1 MLCPDKVLRINEF
14 SRDIINGIIW
24 DDVRDRKVHPNVL
37 FKMGL
42 QQKYGLSV
50 TKKMVR
56 EQEMEKLNQQTGRE
70 SHIRSEK
77 DYTENQEER
86 EKDQATHKDLFANSI
101 KKHQFFEVAKQMHN

>member
-1 MLCPDKVLRINEF
+1 MLCPHKVLRINEF

-24 DDVRDRKVHPNVL
+24 DEVRDKKVHPKVL

-56 EQEMEKLNQQTGRE
+56 EQEIEKLN
-70 SHIRSEK
+70 K
-77 DYTENQEER
+77 
-86 EKDQATHKDLFANSI
+86 
-101 KKHQFFEVAKQMHN
+101 